1 MLFRRHRDNA
11 AKRRRLNEIKIYI
24 NKEGEEIPQ
33 NLHDAKVKHVAMKMN
48 QLFPNYMFWY
58 SASKDDRVRI
68 VGYRKGI
75 VFTVVLNQDDIRC
88 LWGYDSVV
96 LIERMIDDIWERNRT
111 LLLGCMMEA
120 GEPEE
125 TVELM
130 KYITSDDGNTG
141 YKVTGVKRAK
151 EKNGDDGDKE
161 NEGA

>member
-11 AKRRRLNEIKIYI
+11 LKRRRLNEMTIYV

-33 NLHDAKVKHVAMKMN
+33 NIHDVKVKHVAMKMN

-58 SASKDDRVRI
+58 SASKDGMVRI

-75 VFTVVLNQDDIRC
+75 AFTVVLNQDDIRC

-96 LIERMIDDIWERNRT
+96 PIERMIDDIWERDRT
-111 LLLGCMMEA
+111 LLLGCMIEA

-130 KYITSDDGNTG
+130 KYITSDDGSIG
-141 YKVTGVKRAK
+141 YKVTGVMRK
-151 EKNGDDGDKE
+151 EETEDDGDKE
-161 NEGA
+161 S

>member
-11 AKRRRLNEIKIYI
+11 LKRRRHDEMTIYV
-24 NKEGEEIPQ
+24 NKEGEEIPSDI
-33 NLHDAKVKHVAMKMN
+33 HDVKMKHIAMKMN

-58 SASKDDRVRI
+58 SANKDDRVRI

-75 VFTVVLNQDDIRC
+75 VFTVILNQDDIRT

-96 LIERMIDDIWERNRT
+96 PIERMIDDIWNRDRT
-111 LLLGCMMEA
+111 LLLECMIEA

-130 KYITSDDGNTG
+130 KYVMSDDGNVG
-141 YKVTGVKRAK
+141 YKVTGVMRK
-151 EKNGDDGDKE
+151 EEDDDGDKE
-161 NEGA
+161 NEET

>member
-11 AKRRRLNEIKIYI
+11 LKRRRLGEIKIYV
-24 NKEGEEIPQ
+24 NKEGEEIPS
-33 NLHDAKVKHVAMKMN
+33 NLHDVKVKHVAMKMN

-58 SASKDDRVRI
+58 SASKDGMVRI

-75 VFTVVLNQDDIRC
+75 AFTVVLNQDDIRC

-96 LIERMIDDIWERNRT
+96 PIERMIDDIWERDRT
-111 LLLGCMMEA
+111 LLLGCMQEA

-141 YKVTGVKRAK
+141 YKVTGVKRAEEK
-151 EKNGDDGDKE
+151 EDDGDKE
-161 NEGA
+161 SEET